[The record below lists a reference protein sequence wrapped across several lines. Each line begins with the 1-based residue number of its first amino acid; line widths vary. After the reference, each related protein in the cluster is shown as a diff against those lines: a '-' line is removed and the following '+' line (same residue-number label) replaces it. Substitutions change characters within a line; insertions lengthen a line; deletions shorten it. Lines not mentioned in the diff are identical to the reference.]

1 MNNPTIYIFGNV
13 LFQSL
18 LLPLRQEPANKD
30 KKPSPIQQTV
40 QKLWDQQSVFKSVK
54 TTPAD
59 IYDFAA
65 EGKKT
70 IKATTF
76 IVEGYQHFEIAGQVF
91 RVKISLKDSTQ
102 KTDNLVSGSQLDPL
116 PDVERLAYEIDT
128 TVEKCRTKTNWI
140 KLGDLKAP
148 SRKLKTVLAD
158 EDIKK
163 CLQHINTSAIELNQ
177 KLFESVQTIV
187 MQNIDYLKNKTKKS
201 DLQGTWQCSSSGLLQ
216 DKICDKS
223 RAIGPYN
230 SMNVIANN
238 TDYLMSFALPD
249 RTSLSCAETVFFIR
263 VLKITM
269 EKKADLLAKN
279 VVYTDRVSS

>member
-18 LLPLRQEPANKD
+18 LLPIRQEPADKE

-40 QKLWDQQSVFKSVK
+40 QKLWDQRSVFKPAK

-70 IKATTF
+70 ITATTF
-76 IVEGYQHFEIAGQVF
+76 IVEGYQHFEIAGRVF
-91 RVKISLKDSTQ
+91 RVKIKLKDSTQ
-102 KTDNLVSGSQLDPL
+102 KTHSLVSGSQLNPL
-116 PDVERLAYEIDT
+116 PDVERLTYEIDT
-128 TVEKCRTKTNWI
+128 TVEACKTKTKWVN
-140 KLGDLKAP
+140 LGDLHAP
-148 SRKLKTVLAD
+148 SRKLKTTLAD

-163 CLQHINTSAIELNQ
+163 CLQHINTSATELNQ

-201 DLQGTWQCSSSGLLQ
+201 DLQGTWECSSSGLLKA
-216 DKICDKS
+216 KICDKS
-223 RAIGPYN
+223 RDIGPYN

-249 RTSLSCAETVFFIR
+249 STSLSRAETVFFIR

-269 EKKADLLAKN
+269 EKKAHLLAKN
-279 VVYTDRVSS
+279 AV